1 MRKLLINS
9 SAIATIAAL
18 TSSVA
23 FAGTNDKLSISA
35 TTEMKYK
42 ARSSLIAA
50 TDGTTTTSASE
61 VVFKF
66 SEKTAEGLSFGYVAE
81 LTTGG
86 KGVGTMDESSLYIE
100 GGFGKVVL
108 GENDGVGE
116 NFGIAATDLIAEES
130 LDKVASARISTN
142 SDIVQ
147 GNADTVKIAYFLPTN
162 VGGSGF
168 KAGISQAD
176 AGATDGSDTTSGGF
190 SYAMPDT
197 GITFGGAT
205 TTTASSTAKDT
216 TSNNLGVKFVSGDI
230 KLTVSQGTFEN
241 ADEDRKATGAAIS
254 YKLANGITLGAFMVD
269 SDDTMDAG
277 ETYSA
282 SGVEAQYTIAAGL
295 TAVVNVN
302 NYDYKVGTNPD
313 TDMSTVSDNGSSTSL
328 TIKAAF

>member
-66 SEKTAEGLSFGYVAE
+66 SNKTDSGLTVGYVAE

-86 KGVGTMDESSLYIE
+86 KGVGTMDESSLSIA

-130 LDKVASARISTN
+130 LDSVKSARISTN

-147 GNADTVKIAYFLPTN
+147 GNADTVKIAYFMPAMGGLT
-162 VGGSGF
+162 VGV
-168 KAGISQAD
+168 SQAD
-176 AGATDGSDTTSGGF
+176 AGATTGSDTTSGGF
-190 SYAMPDT
+190 AYAMDA
-197 GITFGGAT
+197 GGSQITLGGAT

-216 TSNNLGVKFVSGDI
+216 SSNNVGVKFVSGDL
-230 KLTVSQGTFEN
+230 KVTVSQGTFEN
-241 ADEDRKATGAAIS
+241 ADEDRKASGAAVS
-254 YKLANGITLGAFMVD
+254 YKLANGITLGAFMVS
-269 SDDTMDAG
+269 SDDSADAS
-277 ETYSA
+277 EKYSA

-302 NYDYKVGTNPD
+302 SYDYKVGTNPD